1 MKSDTERVAR
11 ACAAALAL
19 LGLYA
24 LHASAASEAA
34 IRNWPRR
41 SRAVASFM
49 IEKYGEP
56 DGSDSNRLVW
66 YNNGQWRKT
75 VVYRRPPRNIEGSRG
90 DDILEQTI
98 SYDVPDDK
106 VAALKSFD
114 VRVKFDRGKG
124 ELSSRSENE
133 NYNYLALNLADEIV
147 RGKRNPDEAV
157 DDYRKMIR
165 LSESGKNSELLYGFS
180 FPLTVEPSGSP
191 DSSGNGRAP

>member
-19 LGLYA
+19 LGLHA
-24 LHASAASEAA
+24 LHASAAAEAA

-49 IEKYGEP
+49 IKKYDEP
-56 DGSDSNRLVW
+56 NSSDANSLVW

-75 VVYRRPPRNIEGSRG
+75 VVYRRPPRNVAGSRG

-106 VAALKSFD
+106 IAALRSFD
-114 VRVKFDRGKG
+114 DRIKFDKGKG

-147 RGKRNPDEAV
+147 RGKRSPDEAL
-157 DDYRKMIR
+157 DDYRRTIR

-180 FPLTVEPSGSP
+180 FPLTVEPRGFP